1 MTDVKTT
8 GDSARE
14 SAGDSGQPPQNA
26 VEKRGRGNIPGPMW
40 KTLRIK
46 EPEPMTPEEARM
58 IRKALG
64 LSIRQM
70 CRLIGFHET
79 SWSAIHHWE
88 TGRSKVPKY
97 FCLLLRLL
105 FFCRGTRVG
114 EKLGI

>member
-8 GDSARE
+8 
-14 SAGDSGQPPQNA
+14 GDSGQPPQNA
-26 VEKRGRGNIPGPMW
+26 VEKRGRGNVPGPMR

-46 EPEPMTPEEARM
+46 EPDPMTPEEARM
-58 IRKALG
+58 IRKTLG

-88 TGRSKVPKY
+88 TGHSKVPKY
-97 FCLLLRLL
+97 LCLLLRLL